1 MIGNALESKHSCLKM
16 PQLDINKQRSVF
28 CLQYLSI
35 IWDDNKIKLS
45 SEFSSVLDGYNFL
58 LTKTYILEE
67 NEKNK
72 KVSFSEK
79 LP

>member
-1 MIGNALESKHSCLKM
+1 MQLNQSIAALKWPYLTS
-16 PQLDINKQRSVF
+16 INKDQYF

-35 IWDDNKIKLS
+35 IWDDNKIKSS
-45 SEFSSVLDGYNFL
+45 SEFSSVLDCYNFL